1 MHEREEAILGAACKV
16 IAQGGA
22 AGLRMSEVAREAG
35 VSSALLHY
43 YFATRHELLARAFAF
58 ADTRV
63 DAHVIALVGDEGSG
77 HERLEALL
85 TAYLSPDA
93 VVTEDWVVWSELWR
107 SARFDET
114 LRDLLHEA
122 DRDWIEQVAALLR
135 DGIADGSIA
144 GSVDVGDTAVHLVS
158 LVDGLGTRVLAGVVG
173 REDALR
179 LIERALRTELG
190 APLSDAHRP
199 TMEKATR

>member
-16 IAQGGA
+16 IAKGGA

-43 YFATRHELLARAFAF
+43 SFATRHELLTRAFAF
-58 ADTRV
+58 ADARV
-63 DAHVIALVGDEGSG
+63 DAHVVALVGENGSG
-77 HERLEALL
+77 HQRLETLL
-85 TAYLSPDA
+85 TAYLAPEA
-93 VVTEDWVVWSELWR
+93 LVTEDWVVWSELWR
-107 SARFDET
+107 SARFDAT

-122 DRDWIEQVAALLR
+122 DSEWVEQVAALLR

-144 GSVDVGDTAVHLVS
+144 GSVDVGDTAIQLVS
-158 LVDGLGTRVLAGVVG
+158 LVDGLGTRVLAGVVD
-173 REDALR
+173 REHALR
-179 LIERALRTELG
+179 LIERALRTELSG
-190 APLSDAHRP
+190 HDARGP

>member
-1 MHEREEAILGAACKV
+1 MEKREDAILAAACRV
-16 IAQGGA
+16 IAQSGA

-43 YFATRHELLARAFAF
+43 YFATRHELLVRAFAF

-63 DAHVIALVGDEGSG
+63 DAHVLSLVGDDGSG
-77 HERLEALL
+77 RERLETLL
-85 TAYLSPDA
+85 TAYLAPDE

-114 LRDLLHEA
+114 LRGLLHEA
-122 DRDWIEQVAALLR
+122 DREWVEPGRRAPARGHRRRLDRRLGR
-135 DGIADGSIA
+135 
-144 GSVDVGDTAVHLVS
+144 VDDSAIRLIS
-158 LVDGLGTRVLAGVVG
+158 LVDGLGTRVLAGVLE

-179 LIERALRTELG
+179 LIERSLTRE
-190 APLSDAHRP
+190 LSDRQVVTPMSDARP
-199 TMEKATR
+199 PP

>member
-1 MHEREEAILGAACKV
+1 VHEREETILGAACRV
-16 IAQGGA
+16 IAQSGA

-63 DAHVIALVGDEGSG
+63 DAHVLSLVGDEGSG
-77 HERLEALL
+77 RDRLETLL
-85 TAYLSPDA
+85 TAYLSPDP

-107 SARFDET
+107 SARFDAT
-114 LRDLLHEA
+114 LSELLHDA
-122 DRDWIEQVAALLR
+122 DREWVAQVAGLLR
-135 DGIADGSIA
+135 EGIADGSIDP
-144 GSVDVGDTAVHLVS
+144 SVEIEDSAIRLIS
-158 LVDGLGTRVLAGVVG
+158 LVDGLGTRVLAGVLE

-179 LIERALRTELG
+179 LIERSLTRELSEG
-190 APLSDAHRP
+190 QVVSR
-199 TMEKATR
+199 